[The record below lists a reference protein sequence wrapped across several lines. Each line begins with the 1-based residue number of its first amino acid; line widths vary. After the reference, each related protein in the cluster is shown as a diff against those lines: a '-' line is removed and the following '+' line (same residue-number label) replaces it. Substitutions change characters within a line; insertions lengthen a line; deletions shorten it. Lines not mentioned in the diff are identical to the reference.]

1 MFGLQARM
9 MFLLGAFGVVIFII
23 VSTIGMQLGYSNLL
37 GYLVLAFGIV
47 LVQYMIGPK
56 MVEWTMRVSYI
67 KRSDNPQLFSMVE
80 SLSAAARIPMP
91 RVCISSLPVPNAFAF
106 GRSLRDGRV
115 CVTQKMLELVDDN
128 ELRAVLGHE
137 VSHLKNRDVMTM
149 TLLSVVPMV
158 LYWVY
163 LQFTW
168 YGRRRNERDSS
179 NLALVGIAALVLYWV
194 TSLLLMYGSRVREY
208 FADKGAI
215 ELGNKP
221 ASMAS
226 ALYKLVYGSARV
238 DAGTLQ
244 QVQGLKTFFASDP
257 SKAAMEIRDLKQLD
271 GRAKGYL
278 AAEDLMLL
286 KGKKVNIGAGQG
298 LMELFS
304 SHPNMLKR
312 IRQLAQYQ

>member
-1 MFGLQARM
+1 
-9 MFLLGAFGVVIFII
+9 
-23 VSTIGMQLGYSNLL
+23 MQLGYSNLL

-47 LVQYMIGPK
+47 LVQYMLGPK

-67 KRSDNPQLFSMVE
+67 KRGDNPKLFAMVE

-91 RVCISSLPVPNAFAF
+91 RVCISSLPIPNAFAF

-115 CVTQKMLELVDDN
+115 CVTAKMLELVDDE

-137 VSHLKNRDVMTM
+137 ISHLKNRDVMTM

-163 LQFTW
+163 LQFSW

-215 ELGNKP
+215 DLGNKP

-226 ALYKLVYGSARV
+226 ALYKLVYGSARA
-238 DAGTLQ
+238 DEATLQ
-244 QVQGLKTFFASDP
+244 QVQGLKTFFVSDP
-257 SKAAMEIRDLKQLD
+257 GKAAMEIRELKQLD

-298 LMELFS
+298 LLELFS

>member
-1 MFGLQARM
+1 
-9 MFLLGAFGVVIFII
+9 
-23 VSTIGMQLGYSNLL
+23 
-37 GYLVLAFGIV
+37 
-47 LVQYMIGPK
+47 
-56 MVEWTMRVSYI
+56 
-67 KRSDNPQLFSMVE
+67 
-80 SLSAAARIPMP
+80 
-91 RVCISSLPVPNAFAF
+91 
-106 GRSLRDGRV
+106 
-115 CVTQKMLELVDDN
+115 
-128 ELRAVLGHE
+128 VLGHE
-137 VSHLKNRDVMTM
+137 ISHLKNRDVMTM

-163 LQFTW
+163 LQFSW

-208 FADKGAI
+208 FADKGAVQ
-215 ELGNKP
+215 LGNKP
-221 ASMAS
+221 ASLAS
-226 ALYKLVYGSARV
+226 ALYKLVYGSARA
-238 DAGTLQ
+238 DQATLQ

-257 SKAAMEIRDLKQLD
+257 GKAAMEIRDLKQLD